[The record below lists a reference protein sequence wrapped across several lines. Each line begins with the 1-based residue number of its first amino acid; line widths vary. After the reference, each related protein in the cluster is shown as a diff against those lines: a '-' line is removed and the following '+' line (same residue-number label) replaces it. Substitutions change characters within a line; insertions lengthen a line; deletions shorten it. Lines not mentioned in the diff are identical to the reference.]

1 VEGIF
6 RFEPEAVE
14 GILAGSELKPYV
26 IQKFCINAVNRILED
41 GRTTITGADVE
52 AVRELVQFDPAESER
67 RHGVDRR
74 AAV

>member
-1 VEGIF
+1 VEGVF

-26 IQKFCINAVNRILED
+26 IQKFCINAVNRILEGGPD
-41 GRTTITGADVE
+41 HHHAADVE
-52 AVRELVQFDPAESER
+52 AVREEVQVDGEGER
-67 RHGVDRR
+67 RHGFDRR